1 MTTLLPNTRRPDV
14 SFYANGRIDITARVA
29 KMLSL
34 KENDVIDIALQ
45 GGEYLLYRKYKAES
59 LIGRHEAQCHVT
71 KKRGLFRS
79 NNIRAY
85 SKRLCAA
92 MLKAAGTH
100 PTARLPVGINTPLG
114 HHGTAVTIIIH
125 PIE

>member
-1 MTTLLPNTRRPDV
+1 
-14 SFYANGRIDITARVA
+14 
-29 KMLSL
+29 MLSL

-71 KKRGLFRS
+71 KRGLFRS

-92 MLKAAGTH
+92 MLKASGAH
-100 PTARLPVGINTPLG
+100 PTARLPVGTTITLG
-114 HHGTAVTIIIH
+114 HHGTAVTIITH

>member
-1 MTTLLPNTRRPDV
+1 MTNLLGNTRRPDV

-29 KMLSL
+29 KLLSL
-34 KENDVIDIALQ
+34 QENDVIDIAVE

-71 KKRGLFRS
+71 KRGIFRS

-92 MLKAAGTH
+92 ILKASGTEF
-100 PTARLPVGINTPLG
+100 TARLPVGDTQTLG
-114 HHGTAVTIIIH
+114 HHGTAVAIITH
-125 PIE
+125 PIQ

>member
-34 KENDVIDIALQ
+34 HENDVIDIALQ

-71 KKRGLFRS
+71 KRGLFRS

-92 MLKAAGTH
+92 MLKASGTH
-100 PTARLPVGINTPLG
+100 QTARLPVGTTMPLG
-114 HHGTAVTIIIH
+114 HHGTAVTIITH